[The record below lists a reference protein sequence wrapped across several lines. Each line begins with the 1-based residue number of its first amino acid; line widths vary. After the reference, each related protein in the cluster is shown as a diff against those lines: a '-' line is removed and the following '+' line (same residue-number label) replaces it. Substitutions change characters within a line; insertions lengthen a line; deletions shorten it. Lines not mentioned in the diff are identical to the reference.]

1 MEGQR
6 PVGKRIDF
14 SGYKKVLSMREAY
27 RFDAGT
33 ACMRIFQFMITIGTI
48 SMLTMAGYSPLA
60 AGTIASVASFSIFLI
75 SPRVSKRI
83 DEKGQSAVLPKA
95 ILLTLLGVVTLLTNV
110 ALGGPAWVCYP
121 AAVLIGFLP
130 SGPSL
135 ARTRW
140 TYLLQTGRLGDDP
153 PELKT
158 IYAYEGLIEDIVFM
172 VGPAIAVLLS
182 STLFPVAGMVFGGVL
197 LAVGTALTVSSK
209 TTEPDAAWRAE
220 MAAASAKSAGQGGVP
235 VKRRSMFIESGAVR
249 MLFASN
255 LLMGM
260 LFGCFD
266 ATTISFTQELGY
278 PQAAS
283 VVFAL
288 SAISSMVVGVVFGT
302 LKLKASRRVQFTV
315 AAILIGALWALVAF
329 VEGLMSLYVVV
340 FIASLVYAPFL
351 ICGNALC
358 EQAVPP
364 ERLTESL
371 TWLNTGIICGL
382 AIGPTASGA
391 IIDALGAVAGY
402 DLAAVMGLLLAL
414 FNVATIPLWKRTMAR
429 IEAVRAGD

>member
-1 MEGQR
+1 M
-6 PVGKRIDF
+6 GKRIDF

-27 RFDAGT
+27 RFDVGT
-33 ACMRIFQFMITIGTI
+33 AFMRIFQFMLTIGSI
-48 SMLTMAGYSPLA
+48 SMLTMAGYTPFA
-60 AGTIASVASFSIFLI
+60 AGTVASVASFSVFLI

-95 ILLTLLGVVTLLTNV
+95 IGITLLGLVLLLANV
-110 ALGGPAWVCYP
+110 ALGGPIWLCYP

-153 PELKT
+153 PELRT
-158 IYAYEGLIEDIVFM
+158 IYAYEGLIEDVVFM
-172 VGPAIAVLLS
+172 IGPSIAVVLS
-182 STLFPVAGMVFGGVL
+182 SSIVPIAGMVFGGVL
-197 LAVGTALTVSSK
+197 LGVGTALTVSSK
-209 TTEPDAAWRAE
+209 STEPDAAWRAE
-220 MAAASAKSAGQGGVP
+220 MAAATAKSEGREGAP

-249 MLFASN
+249 MLFTSN
-255 LLMGM
+255 LLMGV

-266 ATTISFTQELGY
+266 ATTITFTQNLGY
-278 PQAAS
+278 PNAAS
-283 VVFAL
+283 VAFAL
-288 SAISSMVVGVVFGT
+288 SAVFSMVVGVVFGT

-315 AAILIGALWALVAF
+315 AAIAIGVFWSLLTF
-329 VEGLMSLYVVV
+329 VESLGTLYAVVS
-340 FIASLVYAPFL
+340 FASLVYAPFL
-351 ICGNALC
+351 ISGNALC

-391 IIDALGAVAGY
+391 IIDAFGANAGY
-402 DLAAVMGLLLAL
+402 DLAAVMGVCLAL
-414 FNVATIPLWKRTMAR
+414 FNVVTIPLWKRIMAR
-429 IEAVRAGD
+429 HEGERQE